1 MSRELKE
8 IGPQAD
14 GGCYEWWLIADEWL
28 MIDYSQAH
36 QAKASSS
43 HIINFSEVFIKLK
56 QVLRKLIKLKHVFDR
71 KMGKCLVDWKFWT
84 IFAAWINNSL

>member
-1 MSRELKE
+1 
-8 IGPQAD
+8 
-14 GGCYEWWLIADEWL
+14 

-71 KMGKCLVDWKFWT
+71 KMGKCLVDWE
-84 IFAAWINNSL
+84 IMINFAADLIKKGQL